1 MMQARVLLLSCLCVL
16 GLVGC
21 DLGSKQLAHSQLRRQ
36 APVRVVAGV
45 FDLRYTENRDVG
57 FNALRAIPEKIRR
70 PLVLALGA
78 LVVGVVLFLLLGRR
92 VTHPLEQ
99 LGLLLVL
106 GGAIGNLADRALRG
120 YVVDFLHLHGWPVFN
135 LADVYLV
142 AGTALLVVLGIR
154 PRKTPQGPTR

>member
-70 PLVLALGA
+70 PLVL
-78 LVVGVVLFLLLGRR
+78 
-92 VTHPLEQ
+92 
-99 LGLLLVL
+99 VL